1 MELKNVFIDA
11 EKSLGNITFA
21 GAGRESQ
28 QRINGGIHA
37 VISLSLIHIYRRKHV
52 CGCDGYH

>member
-21 GAGRESQ
+21 GAGREVSS
-28 QRINGGIHA
+28 
-37 VISLSLIHIYRRKHV
+37 V
-52 CGCDGYH
+52 

>member
-21 GAGRESQ
+21 GAGRCRPACRLLTDYQS
-28 QRINGGIHA
+28 
-37 VISLSLIHIYRRKHV
+37 
-52 CGCDGYH
+52 